1 MRRSAVAGLALV
13 SATAIVGATTGGAA
27 MAEPTT
33 PASPAASADSVA
45 LQDAPV
51 RPNLRVEPRTGR
63 TTPGARQA
71 AAGASQARPGQV
83 RPGSSKASD
92 RAGKI
97 VPGKY
102 IVKLKDGKASPSVTR
117 GTVKALTK
125 ANGGTVEKVFTKA
138 LHGYSAKLTAA
149 QAKQLAADPDVAYVE
164 PVRWYSASGTQTNP
178 PSWGLDRIDQTTP
191 TLDKSYT
198 YPSTSAAD
206 VTAYVIDT
214 GINIDHQDFGGR
226 ASYGYNAV
234 PDGRTADDCDGHGTH
249 VAGTVGGKTYG
260 VAKDVKLVAVR
271 VLNCDG
277 EGTTDEVVGGI
288 DWVAQ
293 NAQQPAVANMSLG
306 GGASAA
312 IDDAVSIAVASNISF
327 TVAAGNEAWDACA
340 FSPARAS
347 AAITVGATDRTDL
360 RAGFSN
366 SGFCLDTFAPGVSIT
381 SASIGSTTAKATMS
395 GTSMAA
401 PHVAGATALLR
412 AQNPSWTPEQVRN
425 SVVTNAVSGAV
436 FAPGMTLAFS
446 DGSFAGLYGI
456 DRLLHVGAAPVTR
469 SSVGL
474 RAWINDG
481 LVAADGGGSKPLIAK
496 SWTLGSWEKFDI
508 VSAGGGL
515 VALKAK
521 VNGKYVA
528 ADGGGSKPLLAKST
542 AIGAW
547 EKFQLVHN
555 VDSSVSLKAQVNGK
569 YVAADGA
576 GSKPLIAKSTK
587 IGDWEK
593 FDLEAPNPTVSLKAA
608 ANGKFVAADGAGAKP
623 LLAKSTS
630 AGAWEKFELVDLGFG
645 DVALRALVN
654 KKYVTAQSGGS
665 QPLLAKAS
673 SIGAWEAFN
682 MDMGTDVAISL
693 RSWANTLFVKAD
705 SAGSK
710 PLIAKSVYEPWN
722 DRYLG
727 TWEFFTIASA

>member
-1 MRRSAVAGLALV
+1 MTSIVAA
-13 SATAIVGATTGGAA
+13 TGGTA
-27 MAEPTT
+27 MAEPTA
-33 PASPAASADSVA
+33 PASPDAAADSVA

-51 RPNLRVEPRTGR
+51 RPNLRVEPRTGL
-63 TTPGARQA
+63 TTPGALQA

-83 RPGSSKASD
+83 RPGKSEAND
-92 RAGKI
+92 LAGKI

-117 GTVKALTK
+117 GTVQALTK

-138 LHGYSAKLTAA
+138 LHGYSAKLTGA

-164 PVRWYSASGTQTNP
+164 PVRWFSASGTQTNP

-198 YPSTSAAD
+198 YPSTSAKD
-206 VTAYVIDT
+206 VTAYIIDS
-214 GINIDHQDFGGR
+214 GINIGHQDFGGR
-226 ASYGYNAV
+226 ASYGINAV
-234 PDGRTADDCDGHGTH
+234 ADGRPTADDCDGHGTH

-277 EGTTDEVVGGI
+277 QGTTDGVVAGI
-288 DWVAQ
+288 DWVAG

-306 GGASAA
+306 GGASTA
-312 IDDAVSIAVASNISF
+312 IDDAVSAAIAKNVSF
-327 TVAAGNEAWDACA
+327 TVSAGNEAWDACA
-340 FSPARAS
+340 FSPARTS

-366 SGFCLDTFAPGVSIT
+366 SGLCLDTFAPGVSIT

-401 PHVAGATALLR
+401 PHVAGAAALLL

-425 SVVTNAVSGAV
+425 SVVTNGVSGAV

-446 DGSFAGLYGI
+446 DGTFGGVYGI

-481 LVAADGGGSKPLIAK
+481 LVAADSGGSKPLIAK
-496 SWTLGSWEKFDI
+496 SWTIGSWEKFDI
-508 VSAGGGL
+508 VSAGDGL
-515 VALKAK
+515 VALKSKA
-521 VNGKYVA
+521 NGKYVA

-555 VDSSVSLKAQVNGK
+555 IDSSVSLKAQVNGK

-587 IGDWEK
+587 ISDWEK
-593 FDLEAPNPTVSLKAA
+593 FDLESPNPTVSLKAA

-630 AGAWEKFELVDLGFG
+630 AGAWEKFELVELGFG

-665 QPLLAKAS
+665 KPLLAKAS
-673 SIGAWEAFN
+673 SIGQWEAFN
-682 MDMGTDVAISL
+682 IDMGTDVAISL

-710 PLIAKSVYEPWN
+710 PLIAKGVYEPWN